1 MVIGAGIAGIQAALD
16 LADLGINVHLIE
28 CEPSIGGRMAQLD
41 KTFPTNDCSICILA
55 PKMAECFRHP
65 NITLHT
71 YTTIQQIEGNAGSFT
86 VTLMQNARY
95 VSENACVGCGDC
107 TNKCPVR
114 VADEFDM
121 GLRTR
126 SAIYLPFVQALPRV
140 MTIDTTHCLYLTRG
154 VCRICE
160 TVCACNAIDF
170 DQQNRTYTLIVG
182 SIIVATGF
190 DSFDPTPM
198 SAYGYKRYRN
208 VITALEYERLICA
221 SGPTGG
227 DLLRPSDREPVTK
240 LAFLQCVGSRDISYN
255 PYCSSVCC
263 MHSSKE
269 ATLAREHDS
278 TTQSYIFYI
287 DIRAV
292 GKGFQRYITRSSE
305 DYGVNYIRG
314 RVAQITEDR
323 NGSPVIWYEDT
334 VNSTHQTLSVDL
346 VVLATSL
353 IPRKDSHQLTALLGV
368 KEDVY
373 GFIQTHPHKP
383 HQTSREGIFVCGCCR
398 EPVDIP
404 EAIAQAS
411 GAAVQAAEFVRGGTP
426 E

>member
-16 LADLGINVHLIE
+16 LADLGLDVHLVE
-28 CEPSIGGRMAQLD
+28 REPSIGGRMAQLD

-71 YTTIQQIEGNAGSFT
+71 YTTVQQIEGTPGNFT
-86 VTLMQNARY
+86 VTLQTMARY
-95 VSENACVGCGDC
+95 VSETACVGCGDC
-107 TNKCPVR
+107 TKKCPVR

-126 SAIYLPFVQALPRV
+126 GAIHLPFVQALPRV
-140 MTIDTTHCLYLTRG
+140 MTIDKTHCLYHTRG

-160 TVCACNAIDF
+160 TVCPMNAIEF
-170 DQQNRTYTLIVG
+170 DQQDITHTLSAG

-190 DSFDPTPM
+190 DSFDPTPI
-198 SAYGYKRYRN
+198 SAYGYNRYRN

-227 DLLRPSDREPVTK
+227 HLLRPSDREPVKTI
-240 LAFLQCVGSRDISYN
+240 AFLQCVGSRDESYN

-263 MHSSKE
+263 MHSAKE
-269 ATLAREHDS
+269 ATLAREHNPMI
-278 TTQSYIFYI
+278 QSYIFYI

-305 DYGVNYIRG
+305 EYGITYIRG
-314 RVAQITEDR
+314 RVAQITEDST
-323 NGSPVIWYEDT
+323 GCPVIWYEDT
-334 VNSTHQTLSVDL
+334 VHSTHQTLPVDL

-353 IPRKDSHQLTALLGV
+353 IPRKDSQLLTKMLDL
-368 KEDVY
+368 KEDQY
-373 GFIQTHPHKP
+373 GFIDTHPHNP
-383 HQTSREGIFVCGCCR
+383 HQTSRNGIFVCGCCR

-411 GAAVQAAEFVRGGTP
+411 GAAAQAAEFIFGGGL
-426 E
+426 

>member
-16 LADLGINVHLIE
+16 LADLGIEVHLIE
-28 CEPSIGGRMAQLD
+28 REPSIGGRMAQLD

-55 PKMAECFRHP
+55 PKMAECVRHP

-71 YTTIQQIEGNAGSFT
+71 YTTVQQIRGDAGNFS
-86 VTLMQNARY
+86 VTLTKKARY
-95 VSENACVGCGDC
+95 VSETACVGCGDC
-107 TNKCPVR
+107 TKKCPVR

-126 SAIYLPFVQALPRV
+126 GAIYLPFVQALPRV
-140 MTIDTTHCLYLTRG
+140 MTIDKAHCLFHTRG

-160 TVCACNAIDF
+160 TVCTTNAIEF
-170 DQQNRTYTLIVG
+170 DQQNTTQTLTVG
-182 SIIVATGF
+182 SIIIATGF
-190 DSFDPTPM
+190 DSFDPTPI
-198 SAYGYKRYRN
+198 SAYGYNRYRN

-227 DLLRPSDREPVTK
+227 HLLRPSDREPVKK
-240 LAFLQCVGSRDISYN
+240 LAFLQCVGSRDESYN

-269 ATLAREHDS
+269 ATLAREHDPAI
-278 TTQSYIFYI
+278 QSYIFYI

-292 GKGFQRYITRSSE
+292 GKGFQRYITRGSE
-305 DYGVNYIRG
+305 DYGINYIRG
-314 RVAQITEDR
+314 RVAQITEDP
-323 NGSPVIWYEDT
+323 NECPVIWYEDT
-334 VNSTHQTLSVDL
+334 VNSTHQTLPVDL

-353 IPRKDSHQLTALLGV
+353 TPRKDSHLLTKILAV
-368 KEDVY
+368 KEDIY
-373 GFIQTHPHKP
+373 GFIHTHPHNP
-383 HQTSREGIFVCGCCR
+383 HQTSRDGIFVCGCCR

-404 EAIAQAS
+404 ETITQAS
-411 GAAVQAAEFVRGGTP
+411 GAAAQVAEFILGGTP
-426 E
+426 

>member
-1 MVIGAGIAGIQAALD
+1 MILGAGIAGIQAALD
-16 LADLGINVHLIE
+16 LADLGIEVHLIE
-28 CEPSIGGRMAQLD
+28 REPSIGGRMAQLD

-71 YTTIQQIEGNAGSFT
+71 YSTVQNIDGNAGNFT
-86 VTLMQNARY
+86 VTLLQKARY
-95 VSENACVGCGDC
+95 VSESACVGCGDC
-107 TNKCPVR
+107 TKKCPVR

-126 SAIYLPFVQALPRV
+126 GAIYLPFVQALPRV
-140 MTIDTTHCLYLTRG
+140 MTIDKTHCLYLTRG

-160 TVCACNAIDF
+160 TVCTTDAIDF
-170 DQQNRTYTLIVG
+170 DQQNSTLTLTVG
-182 SIIVATGF
+182 SIIIATGF
-190 DSFDPTPM
+190 DPFDPAPLF
-198 SAYGYKRYRN
+198 AYGYSRYRN
-208 VITALEYERLICA
+208 VVTALEYERLICA

-227 DLLRPSDREPVTK
+227 HLLRPSDREPIKK

-269 ATLAREHDS
+269 ATLAREHDPNI
-278 TTQSYIFYI
+278 QSYIFYI

-305 DYGVNYIRG
+305 DYGIQYIRG
-314 RVAQITEDR
+314 RVAQITENN
-323 NGSPVIWYEDT
+323 NGCPVIWYNDI

-353 IPRKDSHQLTALLGV
+353 IPRKDSRQLTELLHV
-368 KEDVY
+368 KEDAY
-373 GFIQTHPHKP
+373 GFIHTHPHHP
-383 HQTSREGIFVCGCCR
+383 HQTSRDGIFVCGCCR

-411 GAAVQAAEFVRGGTP
+411 GAAAQAAEFILGGTL
-426 E
+426 